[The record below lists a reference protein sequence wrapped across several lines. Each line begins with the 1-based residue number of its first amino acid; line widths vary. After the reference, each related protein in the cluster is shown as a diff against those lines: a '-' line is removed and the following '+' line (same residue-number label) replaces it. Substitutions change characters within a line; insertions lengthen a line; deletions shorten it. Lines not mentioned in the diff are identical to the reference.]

1 MNFWGQAGDWVLFL
15 HFGSCF
21 GCVESVLTERSV
33 SCQGGSGELN
43 GMGAIFFWFGG
54 FLQGRI

>member
-33 SCQGGSGELN
+33 SCQGGSGEFN
-43 GMGAIFFWFGG
+43 GGNIFRVLG
-54 FLQGRI
+54 FLWGLWAC